1 MGKDRPFDRDLELRI
16 LAAQMVVNAG
26 GSGFWLRH
34 KLADREEAGALAAA
48 VVVEAALIADWM
60 STGDKADA
68 ETLRTQIAASQEAEA
83 AKAKQVGAP

>member
-1 MGKDRPFDRDLELRI
+1 MVSEDRLFDREQELRI

-48 VVVEAALIADWM
+48 VVVEASLIADWM
-60 STGDKADA
+60 AGGDKGPA
-68 ETLRTQIAASQEAEA
+68 EVLRAQIAAAQEAE
-83 AKAKQVGAP
+83 KAREARP